1 MLGAERGRQ
10 HGVLAVG
17 PLLPLLGGQTLRE
30 AEHED
35 GRAEEQ
41 RAAQQEAGPPG
52 ADPARVLGRDAQLAW
67 RRREEEEERGGRGG
81 EEGSR

>member
-1 MLGAERGRQ
+1 M
-10 HGVLAVG
+10 LAVG
-17 PLLPLLGGQTLRE
+17 PLLPLLGGQTLGE

-52 ADPARVLGRDAQLAW
+52 ADPARVFGRDGQLGW
-67 RRREEEEERGGRGG
+67 RSGARGEREREMDGWM
-81 EEGSR
+81 SP